1 MKYVSIAIVF
11 GASVC
16 ASFGAAALPLH
27 YSANLIELNNSGV
40 FGTANLTYSASESL
54 LTVEISAR
62 GLEPGAPHPQHIHG
76 LFDSAGNVADSISPT
91 LADDSDGDGFLELAE
106 GLPRYG
112 PILISLSSPAGGAL
126 VNFPTADDGTINFS
140 QTYDLTSDAT
150 FAEGFGIEGLLPLE
164 NREIVLHGLT
174 LAANQGSAG
183 GEANGQAG
191 YKAVLPVASG
201 EIVAISVP
209 EPGTLGLMALGL
221 SAFAGRRVATS
232 RKARSGA
239 V

>member
-1 MKYVSIAIVF
+1 MKHVSIAIVF

-16 ASFGAAALPLH
+16 ASFGAVAVPLY

-40 FGTANLTYSASESL
+40 SGTANLTYRASDRL

-62 GLEPGAPHPQHIHG
+62 GLEPGSPHPQHIHG
-76 LFDSAGNVADSISPT
+76 LFDSAGNVVDSTSPT
-91 LADDSDGDGFLELAE
+91 LADDADGDGFVELAE

-112 PILISLSSPAGGAL
+112 PVLVPLTSPAGGAL
-126 VNFPTADDGTINFS
+126 ANFPTADDGTISFS
-140 QTYDLTSDAT
+140 QTYDLTSDVT
-150 FAEGFGIEGLLPLE
+150 FADFFGIDGLLPLQ
-164 NREIVLHGLT
+164 NREIVLHGMT
-174 LAANQGSAG
+174 LAEGQGG
-183 GEANGQAG
+183 GDGEANGEAG

-201 EIVAISVP
+201 EIVAVSVP

-221 SAFAGRRVATS
+221 SVFVGRRVATS

-239 V
+239 E